1 MSLVDTVAVDV
12 AFCRAEWIGYG
23 VLWPRAML
31 QNAGAW
37 GPQQNREYHAA
48 YDAQKKD
55 IEEAVAHETSEM
67 KCRRIGDA
75 AVCTDYVPGPADD
88 VFDAYLAIVEMQS
101 KVFFQKGIIMALGMT
116 RQCNDSV
123 LEQSKQEFSVLKRKG
138 KILLEE
144 FWTMY
149 PEHLERNGMCIFM
162 REDKQ
167 IAVDSGDC
175 SVGGDATVGVLG
187 KHTMSDTESHQHVV
201 DPINSDILSS
211 NRQYWLSANR
221 LSVGIAILASE

>member
-1 MSLVDTVAVDV
+1 MCTQYTKSPKVERLVRLFVNTKMQTKIPGHLQNMSLVDTVAVDV

-75 AVCTDYVPGPADD
+75 AVPYQLRHT
-88 VFDAYLAIVEMQS
+88 
-101 KVFFQKGIIMALGMT
+101 
-116 RQCNDSV
+116 
-123 LEQSKQEFSVLKRKG
+123 EQQQ
-138 KILLEE
+138 
-144 FWTMY
+144 T
-149 PEHLERNGMCIFM
+149 
-162 REDKQ
+162 
-167 IAVDSGDC
+167 
-175 SVGGDATVGVLG
+175 
-187 KHTMSDTESHQHVV
+187 
-201 DPINSDILSS
+201 
-211 NRQYWLSANR
+211 
-221 LSVGIAILASE
+221 ILAFCQPSECWHCYPGVRIDLV